1 VSIISTTLLFTPAAG
16 KPHRRHLEAQ
26 KSVAKKSSAIA
37 DDAAKSVSADSEAK
51 TADESSKDE
60 AKRGMQ
66 EVVKVDKK
74 DDDKK
79 SESKKDD
86 DAKKDDDKVVDKKD
100 DEKKSEA
107 KEDEKKSDAK
117 EEVKEKPKE
126 EVKEEVKEKPKEE
139 VKEEVK
145 EKPKE
150 EVKEEVDDGTAT
162 CRSIGF
168 FTGEN
173 TIKPRKVIPNTSG
186 ICQYLEDSCCTT
198 EDFKSLKEWWEG
210 IPGSKKSRQKK
221 RLSQT
226 QDIALFTNSLIK
238 LHGELTTVATWLIE
252 KSNLPDNSYCKS
264 KSKVIETHQAN
275 KMSSYLDD
283 FEECSEFIMKLQP
296 SILCSACDPKMQNS

>member
-16 KPHRRHLEAQ
+16 KPHRRHLEVQ

-37 DDAAKSVSADSEAK
+37 DDAAKSVSAYSEAK

-86 DAKKDDDKVVDKKD
+86 DAKKDDDKVADKKD

-107 KEDEKKSDAK
+107 KDDEKKSDAK
-117 EEVKEKPKE
+117 EEVKEKS
-126 EVKEEVKEKPKEE
+126 
-139 VKEEVK
+139 KEEVK

-238 LHGELTTVATWLIE
+238 LHGELTTVATWLLE

>member
-1 VSIISTTLLFTPAAG
+1 VSIVSTTLLFTPAAG

-37 DDAAKSVSADSEAK
+37 DDAAKSVSADSEVK

-107 KEDEKKSDAK
+107 KEEVKEKPK

-126 EVKEEVKEKPKEE
+126 EVKEKP
-139 VKEEVK
+139 KEEVK

-198 EDFKSLKEWWEG
+198 DDFKSLKEWWEG

-221 RLSQT
+221 RLSQA

-238 LHGELTTVATWLIE
+238 LHGELTTVATWLLE